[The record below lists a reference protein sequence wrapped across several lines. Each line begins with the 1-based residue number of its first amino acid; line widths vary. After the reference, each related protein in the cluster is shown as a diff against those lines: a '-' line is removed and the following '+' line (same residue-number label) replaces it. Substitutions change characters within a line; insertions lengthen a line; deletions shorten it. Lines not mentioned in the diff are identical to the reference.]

1 TTPLVDV
8 RSYRYH
14 GVASSFKF
22 ASTSSLTGLE
32 EASPFHNIRAQLCAS
47 APYIIAHHAYPQTP
61 FCTRTAAT
69 PDQENLSRRLA
80 V

>member
-1 TTPLVDV
+1 HTTPLVDV

-32 EASPFHNIRAQLCAS
+32 EASPFHNIRAELCVS
-47 APYIIAHHAYPQTP
+47 TGFPLIAQSP
-61 FCTRTAAT
+61 RVSSG
-69 PDQENLSRRLA
+69 LSF
-80 V
+80 